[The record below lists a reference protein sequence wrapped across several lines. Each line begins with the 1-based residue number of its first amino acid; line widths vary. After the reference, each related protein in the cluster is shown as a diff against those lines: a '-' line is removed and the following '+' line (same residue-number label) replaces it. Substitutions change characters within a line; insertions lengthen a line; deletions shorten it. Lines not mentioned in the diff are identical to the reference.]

1 MRIDAVGIMREA
13 RRYKPKPIA
22 GLAEPAAYLRDR
34 IAKAEA
40 ILAAGRDSEASPD
53 SFRAGCAEM
62 LAHVHELRRAW
73 VGAFGRDWVT
83 GEPVPVWKRPDT
95 VHVALMQSAYV
106 SADQLRFH
114 KGWVRAANMTERIC
128 MAERQALERPAR
140 EEAAR
145 RAQVERLAKER
156 ADRLAAL
163 DARRQ
168 ETERVAFRTGTQI
181 RVAFPSER
189 KPKQKVMSRWG

>member
-1 MRIDAVGIMREA
+1 MRIDAVGIMQEA

-22 GLAEPAAYLRDR
+22 GLAEPAAVLRDR
-34 IAKAEA
+34 IGKAEA
-40 ILAAGRDSEASPD
+40 ILGAGRDSEASPD

-95 VHVALMQSAYV
+95 IHVALMQSAYV

-114 KGWVRAANMTERIC
+114 KGWVRAANMTERIH
-128 MAERQALERPAR
+128 MAERQELERPAR
-140 EEAAR
+140 EEAEGIA
-145 RAQVERLAKER
+145 AAEHLVKQR
-156 ADRLAAL
+156 ADRLTAL
-163 DARRQ
+163 EARRQ
-168 ETERVAFRTGTQI
+168 EQDRVAFRTGTQT
-181 RVAFPSER
+181 RVAFPNER
-189 KPKQKVMSRWG
+189 KARQKVASRWG